1 MRLPWRRSRPGF
13 AHGVRVPAHKEQTL
27 DAPIRQFPFAPRL
40 FVPLAQHAGRPAIAV
55 VEAGQEVVR
64 GQLLGE
70 ADGDV
75 SVPVHAPASGRV
87 AARTLVRTAAG
98 ARVPGIVLEPWPGST
113 QEVLEGT
120 PCPLDADPG
129 TILAAVRDAGIVGL
143 GGAAFPTHVKLRTAA
158 EAGVDT
164 LILNGVECEPRLT
177 SDYRVMLEQ
186 TGDLLTGVRYL
197 TRLLGGPRVVLA
209 VETHYHA
216 AARVL
221 RAAAVEAG
229 VALEVVELPVKYP
242 QGAEKVLI
250 RTLLG
255 REVPSGGLPSD
266 VDATCVNVATAAEI
280 GRLLPHGRGIQERIV
295 TLAGSALARPGNYRM
310 AIGTPLRFALE
321 QAGAG
326 ADLARVFVGGPMM
339 GQAVADLDA
348 PVTKGIGGVVA
359 FTAAESRV
367 PAPYPCIHCGAC
379 VDACPMFLNPFELG
393 RHARAGEYAAMA
405 ERYHLADCFECG
417 ACSYVCPSHLP
428 LVQEFR
434 AAKGALRREAAA

>member
-1 MRLPWRRSRPGF
+1 MRLPWLRPRPGF
-13 AHGVRVPAHKEQTL
+13 AHGVAVPAHKEQTL

-40 FVPLAQHAGRPAIAV
+40 FVPLSQHAGRPAIAV
-55 VEAGQEVVR
+55 VDAGAEVVR
-64 GQLLGE
+64 GQLLGA
-70 ADGDV
+70 ADGEF

-87 AARTLVRTAAG
+87 TARTLVRTAAG
-98 ARVPGIVLEPWPGST
+98 TRVPGLVLEPWPGST

-120 PCPLDADPG
+120 PCPLDAAPA

-143 GGAAFPTHVKLRTAA
+143 GGAAFPTHVKLRTAL

-164 LILNGVECEPRLT
+164 LIVNGVECEPRLT

-186 TGDLLTGVRYL
+186 TADLLTGVRYL
-197 TRLLGGPRVVLA
+197 TRLLGGPRVLVA

-216 AARVL
+216 AAERV
-221 RAAAVEAG
+221 RVAAAEAG

-242 QGAEKVLI
+242 QGAEKVLL

-295 TLAGSALARPGNYRM
+295 TLAGPALARPGNYRM

-326 ADLARVFVGGPMM
+326 DDLARVFVGGPMM

-348 PVTKGIGGVVA
+348 PITKGIGGLVA
-359 FTAAESRV
+359 FTAAETKPQV
-367 PAPYPCIHCGAC
+367 EYPCIHCGAC
-379 VDACPMFLNPFELG
+379 VDACPLFLNPFELG
-393 RHARAGEYAAMA
+393 RHARAGEHAAMA

-417 ACSYVCPSHLP
+417 ACSYVCPSHIP

-434 AAKGALRREAAA
+434 AAKAALRREAVA